1 MATQVRLQE
10 VAQAAGVSVVT
21 ASKVLSPNST
31 GNNTKVSAATSER
44 IREIARQ
51 LGYRPNLAAR
61 QLAGGNSRLIGLL
74 LYSQSSPMEFVRV
87 AYVEE
92 AAALRGYRVVIC
104 QCGAEQER
112 VKFCLDDFAAHGV
125 DGAILL
131 ANAYPD
137 INGWIIEYA
146 RRLPHVVYYDQPLC
160 DDGTCDYVEADL
172 TAGVRQLVDHLYA
185 TGRRKILYFLPYPA
199 FPHGKYPSMI
209 ARERGYIEGMN
220 AHGLPYDAD
229 FAERFHFR
237 EMPDNAEL
245 VRLAAEY
252 IRTERPDAI
261 IARNDN
267 FATAVLR
274 ALHELGIRCPEE
286 VALAGYD
293 NFEFT
298 ENLVPSLTTVDNRL
312 PEISECAVGMLV
324 ERIEKR
330 GPAGRRA
337 ELFTPRL
344 VIRESTA
351 PAAVAAENTIHL

>member
-1 MATQVRLQE
+1 MPHVRLQE

-31 GNNTKVSAATSER
+31 GNNTKVSTATSER

-61 QLAGGNSRLIGLL
+61 QLAGGSSRLIGLL
-74 LYSQSSPMEFVRV
+74 LYSQSSPMEFARA

-92 AAALRGYRVVIC
+92 AAARRGFRVVIC
-104 QCGAEQER
+104 QCGASQESVR
-112 VKFCLDDFAAHGV
+112 FCLDDFAAHGV

-137 INGWIIEYA
+137 LNEWIIGYA
-146 RRLPHVVYYDQPLC
+146 RRLRHVVYYDRPLC
-160 DDGTCDYVEADL
+160 DDGTCDYVEVDL

-185 TGRRKILYFLPYPA
+185 AGRRKIVYFLPYPE
-199 FPHGKYPSMI
+199 FPHGKYPSLI
-209 ARERGYIEGMN
+209 ARERGFMEGME
-220 AHGLPYDAD
+220 AHGLPYDHD
-229 FAERFHFR
+229 FAERFHFKSL
-237 EMPDNAEL
+237 PGNTEL
-245 VRLAAEY
+245 VRCAAEF
-252 IRTERPDAI
+252 IRVERPDAVI
-261 IARNDN
+261 TRNDN
-267 FATAVLR
+267 FAVVVLR
-274 ALHELGIRCPEE
+274 ALHESGLRCPED

-312 PEISECAVGMLV
+312 TEVSECAVGMLV

-330 GPAGRRA
+330 GTAERRA
-337 ELFTPRL
+337 EIFTPRL
-344 VIRESTA
+344 IVRESTGA
-351 PAAVAAENTIHL
+351 GGRGQAD